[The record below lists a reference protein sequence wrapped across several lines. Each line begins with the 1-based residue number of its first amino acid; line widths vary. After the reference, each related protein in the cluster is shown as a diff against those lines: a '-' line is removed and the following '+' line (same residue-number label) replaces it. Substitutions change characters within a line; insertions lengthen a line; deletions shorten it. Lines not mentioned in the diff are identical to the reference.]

1 MNQEQN
7 AILTAAV
14 TIAASLV
21 NANRDEQA
29 SQFKKV
35 KYPIDQKPQKH
46 YPKPKGRDQR
56 WR

>member
-7 AILTAAV
+7 TILATAV

-21 NANRDEQA
+21 NANREEDLSE
-29 SQFKKV
+29 FKKM
-35 KYPIDQKPQKH
+35 KYPIDQKLQKH

>member
-7 AILTAAV
+7 TILATAV

-21 NANRDEQA
+21 NANREEHL
-29 SQFKKV
+29 SEFKKM
-35 KYPIDQKPQKH
+35 KYPIDQKLQKH

>member
-1 MNQEQN
+1 MSQKQN
-7 AILTAAV
+7 AILAA
-14 TIAASLV
+14 TIATVL
-21 NANRDEQA
+21 ANINQDEQA

>member
-1 MNQEQN
+1 MNREQN
-7 AILTAAV
+7 AILAAAV
-14 TIAASLV
+14 TIAASLA